1 MSATAPSFSPSTMN
15 PSMLN
20 FRASIRG
27 GGGSIFQAYY
37 LPETEYVHWAR
48 AHPIV
53 GLVNLVA
60 AMKGWKRMFLQ
71 IKEAVVDDIY
81 VHMNDLI
88 VQPHY
93 IPKSYLLDTYL
104 FRMPITGLHGLSGGR
119 CTRSYG
125 LRSSN
130 NCNVAAPH

>member
-1 MSATAPSFSPSTMN
+1 MSLVLF
-15 PSMLN
+15 
-20 FRASIRG
+20 
-27 GGGSIFQAYY
+27 AYY

-81 VHMNDLI
+81 VHMVDAVPDLMDYG
-88 VQPHY
+88 HRTTAM
-93 IPKSYLLDTYL
+93 LLL
-104 FRMPITGLHGLSGGR
+104 LING
-119 CTRSYG
+119 
-125 LRSSN
+125 
-130 NCNVAAPH
+130 